1 MNEPGLPVLDLCV
14 LGLYL
19 AGMIGMGWAFRRRS
33 ASSDQFMR
41 AGGRVPGWAVG
52 LSIFGT
58 YVSSISFLA
67 LPGKA
72 VAENWNPFVFSL
84 SLPVAAWVAT
94 RWFVPFFR
102 ARGEVSA
109 YHHLE
114 SRFGPWA
121 RSYAALCYV
130 LTQLARMGTILYL
143 LALALA
149 PLTGWSVPTV
159 ILVTGLVTLFYAWM
173 GGIEAVVW
181 ADVIQSVVLL
191 AGALCCLVLLVVGL
205 PGGVGQL
212 VRVAAEHDKFSLG
225 SFGVTPGEATFWV
238 VLLYG
243 LFINL
248 QNFGIDQ
255 NYVQRYAVAR
265 SEQAARRSVWL
276 GAWLYLPTSA
286 LFLLI
291 GTALFVRYTV
301 QPELWGDPTPW
312 LARPDAVFPYFL
324 RTGLPAGV
332 TGLVVAALF
341 AAAQSTLSSSIN
353 GCATLTLCDGYRRYF
368 RPEAGER
375 ESMWVLRGATVL
387 YGLGGIATALAM
399 TRVKSALDAWW
410 QLASVFSGGMLGLFL
425 LGLLARGAR
434 GTAAAVG
441 VGAGVLVI
449 AWISLSR
456 YLPAS
461 WRSPFHEFLAVV
473 AGTLAILAVGWLW
486 GMVTG
491 RVRAR
496 PTPEQPVASPDEG
509 GRS

>member
-1 MNEPGLPVLDLCV
+1 MSTHGLPALDLWV

-19 AGMIGMGWAFRRRS
+19 AAMVILGWGFRRRS
-33 ASSDQFMR
+33 VSADQFMR

-84 SLPVAAWVAT
+84 SLPLAAWVAT

-114 SRFGPWA
+114 SQFGPWA
-121 RSYAALCYV
+121 RVYAAGCYV

-149 PLTGWSVPTV
+149 PLTGWSVPTL
-159 ILVTGLVTLFYAWM
+159 ILLTGLVTLFYAWV

-181 ADVIQSVVLL
+181 ADVVQSVVLL
-191 AGALCCLVLLVVGL
+191 AGAVGCLILLVTNL
-205 PGGVGQL
+205 PGGAEQL
-212 VRVAAEHDKFSLG
+212 VNVAREHDKFSLG
-225 SFGVTPGEATFWV
+225 NFGMSLGEATFWV
-238 VLLYG
+238 VLVYG

-265 SEQAARRSVWL
+265 SEAAARHSVWL
-276 GAWLYLPTSA
+276 GAWMYLPTSA

-301 QPELWGDPTPW
+301 QPELWEQETPW
-312 LARPDAVFPYFL
+312 QARPDAVFPYFL

-353 GCATLTLCDGYRRYF
+353 GCATLTLCDGYRRF
-368 RPEAGER
+368 VRPSAGER
-375 ESMWVLRGATVL
+375 ESLWVLRGATVV
-387 YGLGGIATALAM
+387 YGLAGVGAALAM
-399 TRVKSALDAWW
+399 MRVKTALDAWW
-410 QLASVFSGGMLGLFL
+410 QLAGVFSGGMLGLFL
-425 LGLLARGAR
+425 LGRLVQGSARK
-434 GTAAAVG
+434 AAGIG
-441 VGAGVLVI
+441 VVAGVLVI
-449 AWISLSR
+449 GWISLSR
-456 YLPAS
+456 TLPES
-461 WRSPFHEFLAVV
+461 WAALRSPFHELLAVV
-473 AGTLAILAVGWLW
+473 GGTLTILLVGWVGSRLQ
-486 GMVTG
+486 
-491 RVRAR
+491 RAR
-496 PTPEQPVASPDEG
+496 GAGSAGPSATVE
-509 GRS
+509 RR

>member
-1 MNEPGLPVLDLCV
+1 
-14 LGLYL
+14 
-19 AGMIGMGWAFRRRS
+19 
-33 ASSDQFMR
+33 
-41 AGGRVPGWAVG
+41 
-52 LSIFGT
+52 
-58 YVSSISFLA
+58 
-67 LPGKA
+67 
-72 VAENWNPFVFSL
+72 
-84 SLPVAAWVAT
+84 
-94 RWFVPFFR
+94 
-102 ARGEVSA
+102 
-109 YHHLE
+109 
-114 SRFGPWA
+114 
-121 RSYAALCYV
+121 
-130 LTQLARMGTILYL
+130 
-143 LALALA
+143 
-149 PLTGWSVPTV
+149 
-159 ILVTGLVTLFYAWM
+159 
-173 GGIEAVVW
+173 
-181 ADVIQSVVLL
+181 
-191 AGALCCLVLLVVGL
+191 
-205 PGGVGQL
+205 VGQL

-255 NYVQRYAVAR
+255 NYVQRYAVAC

-312 LARPDAVFPYFL
+312 LARPDAVFPHFL

-353 GCATLTLCDGYRRYF
+353 GCATLTLCDGYRRYL